1 MEWADKTFAGNLKVV
16 KINCTDGN
24 KDLMEKYKVYGLP
37 CLIVFKDGAQLE
49 GSFREGAITRKDLVK
64 YLEKH
69 VGLVAPA
76 V

>member
-1 MEWADKTFAGNLKVV
+1 
-16 KINCTDGN
+16 
-24 KDLMEKYKVYGLP
+24 MEKYKVYGLP